1 VLVDSE
7 PLAEEA
13 WVHVLARYGCE
24 VSADDIS
31 AVAGTSNV
39 DTYKHFAQGHDLPS
53 FGETTAA
60 VDEYLVPALTDRLVP
75 FADAVD
81 TVRAL
86 AAEGVP
92 LAVASSSNRAE
103 LDLKLAKFDLA
114 RYFGFVIAGDEVAD
128 AKPAPDIYLAAA
140 ESLGVEPRSCVA
152 VEDSVNGARAAQ
164 AAGMRVVL
172 IDRVGIIPANWSTV
186 SSIDPEIIKV
196 WL

>member
-1 VLVDSE
+1 MLVDSE

-13 WVHVLARYGCE
+13 WAHVLARCGGE
-24 VSADDIS
+24 VTADDIS

-39 DTYKHFAQGHDLPS
+39 DTYKYFARGHDLPS

-60 VDEYLVPALTDRLVP
+60 VDEYLLSALADRLEP

-140 ESLGVEPRSCVA
+140 EGLGVEPRSCVA
-152 VEDSVNGARAAQ
+152 VEDSVNGAIAAQ

-172 IDRVGIIPANWSTV
+172 VDRVGIIPASWSTV
-186 SSIDPEIIKV
+186 TSVDAALITM